1 MSRDSKHGKDD
12 RRRRRN
18 DDEPSWYDKAV
29 NTEYQEEVMTIPK
42 GKAGL
47 IIGKKGWRIKDIKEQ
62 SGVKELNIRDDQV
75 HIRGTEEQ
83 CSNAKKIIDVILK
96 VLVES
101 PFSVFIWKHVPLTG
115 LQISSPPSSVID
127 PLSLH
132 FFFLPRSFLP
142 SLTSLLAYLSASFH
156 SPPSSSSPSFV
167 TSSLLPPPFLYPLT
181 LPSFLSL
188 CWERCN
194 KSAV

>member
-47 IIGKKGWRIKDIKEQ
+47 IIGKKGWRIKDIQEQ

-142 SLTSLLAYLSASFH
+142 SLTSLLAYLLVCFLSF
-156 SPPSSSSPSFV
+156 SSFFLLPFIRYFLPPPSS
-167 TSSLLPPPFLYPLT
+167 LPPPL
-181 LPSFLSL
+181 
-188 CWERCN
+188 
-194 KSAV
+194 